1 MRGKEAAKAANQR
14 HLAALEEIEQLK
26 ADLKAERDRQSQLK
40 DEIQRRKTEHFQE
53 AARIAGEE
61 VKRQLARVEKER
73 RDRGLSDDIVN
84 HMTFRKDMLI
94 RNACRYV
101 SMTKGVDP
109 TEALMMVMTWA
120 YEKDFTEGKGLGR
133 MDFLIE
139 LGVPFDGWV
148 ARTCKRIAKFK
159 MPNIWRASAISLDK
173 AQAEGHPDIHPKYK
187 KEWYPAIDYGGIVV
201 TGLDDEEDAPSIS
214 DLLVA
219 ERDGVI

>member
-1 MRGKEAAKAANQR
+1 MRGKEAAKAANRR
-14 HLAALEEIEQLK
+14 HLAAVEETEQLK

-40 DEIQRRKTEHFQE
+40 DEIQRLKTEHFQE
-53 AARIAGEE
+53 ATRIASGE
-61 VKRQLARVEKER
+61 VKRQLARIEKER

-94 RNACRYV
+94 RNACKYI
-101 SMTKGVDP
+101 SMTTAALPID
-109 TEALMMVMTWA
+109 ALMMVMTWA
-120 YEKDFTEGKGLGR
+120 TEKDFKEGKGLSR
-133 MDFLIE
+133 ADFLIE

-148 ARTCKRIAKFK
+148 ARTCKRRAHAN
-159 MPNIWRASAISLDK
+159 MPDAWRASAISLER
-173 AQAEGHPDIHPKYK
+173 AEVEGHSDIHPKYK

-201 TGLDDEEDAPSIS
+201 TGLDDEEDAPSVS